1 MVDRILNFLKNKYF
15 IGAVVAVFLGILF
28 NSVASYMQGKA
39 NEEEFKKF
47 QEINNSLSSENSI
60 NLEDV
65 DFEFDSI
72 GFEIITKSVFAKKA
86 LDERNFSEAFM
97 LFEDVFFKIKDSSIS
112 KDTKEVLLEQYYEN
126 LIRLSMELDD
136 FNKGDSLIKENK
148 IETVR
153 YHDVAGDFYKHF
165 QENEIAIYHYDQ
177 AMLFD
182 IDESQKNLIKLKKP
196 II

>member
-1 MVDRILNFLKNKYF
+1 MVDRILDFIKNKYF
-15 IGAVVAVFLGILF
+15 IGAVVAVFLGLLI
-28 NSVASYMQGKA
+28 NSITSYAQGKA

-47 QEINNSLSSENSI
+47 QEINNSLSSEKPI

-86 LDERNFSEAFM
+86 LDEENLSEASM
-97 LFEDVFFKIKDSSIS
+97 LFEDVFNKVKESSIS

-126 LIRLSMELDD
+126 LIRLFMELEN
-136 FNKGDSLIKENK
+136 FNMGDNLIKENK
-148 IETVR
+148 LDTVR

-177 AMLFD
+177 AMSFD
-182 IDESQKNLIKLKKP
+182 IDDSQKNLIKLKKP
-196 II
+196 IN

>member
-1 MVDRILNFLKNKYF
+1 MVDRILDFLKNKYF
-15 IGAVVAVFLGILF
+15 IGAVVAIFLGILI

-47 QEINNSLSSENSI
+47 QEINNSLSSESSI
-60 NLEDV
+60 NLEDI

-165 QENEIAIYHYDQ
+165 QENELAIYHYDQ
-177 AMLFD
+177 AMLFNL
-182 IDESQKNLIKLKKP
+182 DESQKNLIKLKKP

>member
-1 MVDRILNFLKNKYF
+1 MVDRILDFLKNKYF
-15 IGAVVAVFLGILF
+15 IGAVVAIFLGILI

-47 QEINNSLSSENSI
+47 QEINNSLSSDNSI
-60 NLEDV
+60 NLEDI

>member
-1 MVDRILNFLKNKYF
+1 MVDRVLDFIKNKYF
-15 IGAVVAVFLGILF
+15 IGTVVAVFLGLLI
-28 NSVASYMQGKA
+28 NSLASYAQGKA

-47 QEINNSLSSENSI
+47 QEINNSLSSENPI

-86 LDERNFSEAFM
+86 LDEENLSEASM
-97 LFEDVFFKIKDSSIS
+97 LFEDVFNKVKESSIS
-112 KDTKEVLLEQYYEN
+112 KDTKEVLLAQYYEN
-126 LIRLSMELDD
+126 LIRLSMELEN
-136 FNKGDSLIKENK
+136 FNMGDNLIKENK
-148 IETVR
+148 LDTVR

-177 AMLFD
+177 ATSFD
-182 IDESQKNLIKLKKP
+182 IDDSQKNLIKLKKP
-196 II
+196 IN

>member
-1 MVDRILNFLKNKYF
+1 MVDRVLDFIKNKYF
-15 IGAVVAVFLGILF
+15 IGAVVAVFLGLLI
-28 NSVASYMQGKA
+28 NSITSYAQGKA

-47 QEINNSLSSENSI
+47 QEINNSLSSEKPI

-86 LDERNFSEAFM
+86 LDEENLSEASM
-97 LFEDVFFKIKDSSIS
+97 LFEDVFNKVKESSIS

-126 LIRLSMELDD
+126 LIRLSMELEN
-136 FNKGDSLIKENK
+136 FNMGDNLIKDNK
-148 IETVR
+148 LDTVR

-177 AMLFD
+177 AMSFD
-182 IDESQKNLIKLKKP
+182 IDDSQKNLIKLKKP
-196 II
+196 IN

>member
-1 MVDRILNFLKNKYF
+1 MVDRILDFLKNKYF
-15 IGAVVAVFLGILF
+15 IGAVVAVFLGILI

-60 NLEDV
+60 NLEDI

>member
-1 MVDRILNFLKNKYF
+1 MVDRILDFLKNKYF
-15 IGAVVAVFLGILF
+15 IGAVVAIFLGILI

-47 QEINNSLSSENSI
+47 QEINNSLSSDNSI
-60 NLEDV
+60 NLEDI

-136 FNKGDSLIKENK
+136 FNKGDSLIKEYK

>member
-15 IGAVVAVFLGILF
+15 IGAVVAVFLGILI

-86 LDERNFSEAFM
+86 LDERNFSEAFV

-148 IETVR
+148 LETVR

-165 QENEIAIYHYDQ
+165 QENELAIYHYDQ

>member
-1 MVDRILNFLKNKYF
+1 MVDRVLDFIKNKYF
-15 IGAVVAVFLGILF
+15 IGAVVAIFLGLLI
-28 NSVASYMQGKA
+28 NSIASYAQGKA

-47 QEINNSLSSENSI
+47 QEINNSLSSENPI

-65 DFEFDSI
+65 DLEFDSI

-86 LDERNFSEAFM
+86 LDEENLSEASI
-97 LFEDVFFKIKDSSIS
+97 LFEDVFNKVKESSIS

-126 LIRLSMELDD
+126 LIRLSMELEN
-136 FNKGDSLIKENK
+136 FNMGDNFIKENK
-148 IETVR
+148 LDTMR

-177 AMLFD
+177 AMSFD
-182 IDESQKNLIKLKKP
+182 IDDSQKNLIKLKKP
-196 II
+196 IN

>member
-1 MVDRILNFLKNKYF
+1 MVDRFLDFIKNKYF
-15 IGAVVAVFLGILF
+15 IGAVVAVFLGLLI
-28 NSVASYMQGKA
+28 NSIASYAQGKA

-47 QEINNSLSSENSI
+47 QEINNSLSSENPI

-86 LDERNFSEAFM
+86 LDEENLSEASM
-97 LFEDVFFKIKDSSIS
+97 LFEDVFNKVKESSIS
-112 KDTKEVLLEQYYEN
+112 RDTKEVLLEQYYEN
-126 LIRLSMELDD
+126 LIRLSMELEN
-136 FNKGDSLIKENK
+136 FNMGANLIKENK
-148 IETVR
+148 LDTVR

-177 AMLFD
+177 AMSFD
-182 IDESQKNLIKLKKP
+182 IDDSQKNLIKLKKP
-196 II
+196 IN

>member
-1 MVDRILNFLKNKYF
+1 MVDRILDFLKNKYF
-15 IGAVVAVFLGILF
+15 IGAVVAIFLGILI

-47 QEINNSLSSENSI
+47 QEINNSLSSDNSI
-60 NLEDV
+60 NLEDI

-165 QENEIAIYHYDQ
+165 QENELAIYHYDQ

>member
-1 MVDRILNFLKNKYF
+1 MVDRILDFIKNKYF
-15 IGAVVAVFLGILF
+15 IGAVVAIFLGLLI
-28 NSVASYMQGKA
+28 NSIASSAQGKA

-47 QEINNSLSSENSI
+47 QEINNSLSSENPI

-86 LDERNFSEAFM
+86 LDEENLSEASM
-97 LFEDVFFKIKDSSIS
+97 LFEDVFNMVKESSIS

-126 LIRLSMELDD
+126 LIRLSMELEN
-136 FNKGDSLIKENK
+136 FNMGDNLIKANK
-148 IETVR
+148 LDTVR

-177 AMLFD
+177 AMSFD
-182 IDESQKNLIKLKKP
+182 IDDSQKNLIKLKKP
-196 II
+196 IN

>member
-15 IGAVVAVFLGILF
+15 IGAIVAVFLGILI

>member
-1 MVDRILNFLKNKYF
+1 MVDRILDFIKNKYF
-15 IGAVVAVFLGILF
+15 IGAVVAVFLGLLI
-28 NSVASYMQGKA
+28 NSIASYAQGKA

-47 QEINNSLSSENSI
+47 QEINNSLSSENPI

-86 LDERNFSEAFM
+86 LDEENLSEASM
-97 LFEDVFFKIKDSSIS
+97 LFEDVFNKVKESSIS

-126 LIRLSMELDD
+126 LIRLSMELEN
-136 FNKGDSLIKENK
+136 FSMGDKLIKENK
-148 IETVR
+148 LDTVR

-177 AMLFD
+177 AMSFD
-182 IDESQKNLIKLKKP
+182 IDDSQKNLIKLKKP
-196 II
+196 IN

>member
-1 MVDRILNFLKNKYF
+1 MVDRVLDFIKNKYF
-15 IGAVVAVFLGILF
+15 IGAVVAVFLGLLI
-28 NSVASYMQGKA
+28 NSITSYAQGKA

-47 QEINNSLSSENSI
+47 QEINNSLSSEKPI

-86 LDERNFSEAFM
+86 LDEENLSEASM
-97 LFEDVFFKIKDSSIS
+97 LFEDVFNKVKESSIS

-126 LIRLSMELDD
+126 LIRLFMELEN
-136 FNKGDSLIKENK
+136 FNMGDNLIKENK
-148 IETVR
+148 LDTVR

-177 AMLFD
+177 AMSFD
-182 IDESQKNLIKLKKP
+182 IDDSQKNLIKLKKP
-196 II
+196 IN

>member
-1 MVDRILNFLKNKYF
+1 MVDRILDFLKNKYF
-15 IGAVVAVFLGILF
+15 IGAVVAVFLGILI
-28 NSVASYMQGKA
+28 NSVVSYMQGKA

-60 NLEDV
+60 NLEDI